1 MKLYPSHDILRENRR
16 NLNAF
21 FNPKSVAVV
30 GATDREGSVGRIIME
45 NLQNEVFK
53 GKVFPVNPSR
63 TTLMGL
69 PCHPSLAALPQTPEL
84 TVIVTP
90 ATTVP
95 ALVQEC
101 AEKGCRSIIII
112 SAGFKEIGEAGIA
125 LEKEVLDI
133 AKKYKIRIIG
143 PNCLGVMRPKTGLNA
158 TFADGMAK
166 AGSVA
171 LISQSGA
178 MCTAI
183 LDWSRRENVGFSAFV
198 SIGSMLDVSW
208 GDLLHQLGNDPQTK
222 SIVLYMESIGDARS
236 FMSAAR
242 EVSRSKPIIVIKAGS
257 TEEAAKAAASH
268 TGSMAGSFDVLRTA
282 FRRVGVMRVER
293 ISELFNM
300 ADILSK
306 QPRPK
311 GNRLAIIT
319 NAGGPGVLATDALI
333 NNGGTLSKLAPETIE
348 ALNTFLPS
356 YWSHANPI
364 DVLGDATPEIF
375 AKTLDVV
382 SKDPNTDGLL
392 VVLTPQAMTDP
403 TESAKVLVQ
412 YAKLPQK
419 PVLAAWMGGEKV
431 AEGHE
436 ILNSAGIPVFEYP
449 DTAAQHF
456 VMMYRYF
463 RRLESL
469 YQTPRFAIDSE
480 EMLQEKAVVREMI
493 SKARAENR
501 EILTES
507 EAKQI
512 LAAYGIPTVP
522 TYVATTEEEAVSHA
536 NRLGYPVVVKI
547 HSHTITHKTDVGGVK
562 LNLRDANSVRR
573 SFQNIQSAVPPD
585 AFNGV
590 AVQPMVRLDGYE
602 LILGASEDSQFGPV
616 LLFGAGGTM
625 VEVFKDR
632 ALGLPPLNT
641 VQAKQM
647 IEQTKISL
655 ALKGIRGKP
664 PVNIEELQE
673 LMVRFSQLVTEQR
686 RIKEIDINPLLATA
700 DGFVALDARVV
711 LHPASLPDT
720 ALPQPAIRP
729 YPTQYVSAQ
738 TLKTGQA
745 VIVRPIMAED
755 EPLIAVFHEH
765 LSERSVYMRYFQ
777 SLNLSQRTHHDR
789 LIRVAHVDYGRE
801 MALVM
806 EHEQADGTPQVLA
819 IGRLSVVGDTGD
831 AEFSMLIR
839 DDFQRSG
846 IGTKLLSEL
855 VAIARAEGMQR
866 VIAEILPE
874 NRGMQRVC
882 EKVGFTLHYDAD
894 AQVVHAVIEVGN

>member
-53 GKVFPVNPSR
+53 GKVFPVKPSR

-364 DVLGDATPEIF
+364 PVLG
-375 AKTLDVV
+375 
-382 SKDPNTDGLL
+382 
-392 VVLTPQAMTDP
+392 
-403 TESAKVLVQ
+403 
-412 YAKLPQK
+412 
-419 PVLAAWMGGEKV
+419 
-431 AEGHE
+431 
-436 ILNSAGIPVFEYP
+436 
-449 DTAAQHF
+449 
-456 VMMYRYF
+456 
-463 RRLESL
+463 
-469 YQTPRFAIDSE
+469 
-480 EMLQEKAVVREMI
+480 
-493 SKARAENR
+493 
-501 EILTES
+501 
-507 EAKQI
+507 
-512 LAAYGIPTVP
+512 
-522 TYVATTEEEAVSHA
+522 
-536 NRLGYPVVVKI
+536 
-547 HSHTITHKTDVGGVK
+547 
-562 LNLRDANSVRR
+562 
-573 SFQNIQSAVPPD
+573 
-585 AFNGV
+585 
-590 AVQPMVRLDGYE
+590 
-602 LILGASEDSQFGPV
+602 
-616 LLFGAGGTM
+616 
-625 VEVFKDR
+625 
-632 ALGLPPLNT
+632 
-641 VQAKQM
+641 
-647 IEQTKISL
+647 
-655 ALKGIRGKP
+655 
-664 PVNIEELQE
+664 
-673 LMVRFSQLVTEQR
+673 
-686 RIKEIDINPLLATA
+686 
-700 DGFVALDARVV
+700 
-711 LHPASLPDT
+711 
-720 ALPQPAIRP
+720 
-729 YPTQYVSAQ
+729 
-738 TLKTGQA
+738 
-745 VIVRPIMAED
+745 
-755 EPLIAVFHEH
+755 
-765 LSERSVYMRYFQ
+765 
-777 SLNLSQRTHHDR
+777 
-789 LIRVAHVDYGRE
+789 
-801 MALVM
+801 
-806 EHEQADGTPQVLA
+806 
-819 IGRLSVVGDTGD
+819 
-831 AEFSMLIR
+831 
-839 DDFQRSG
+839 
-846 IGTKLLSEL
+846 
-855 VAIARAEGMQR
+855 
-866 VIAEILPE
+866 
-874 NRGMQRVC
+874 
-882 EKVGFTLHYDAD
+882 
-894 AQVVHAVIEVGN
+894 